1 MYQRKPAGLHL
12 NIVLW
17 KVGRLGGK
25 KFENYRC
32 NSLIMPVITSIRTF
46 QDVALDLKSQND
58 MAIHDMYHVM
68 PSRTGRLIK

>member
-1 MYQRKPAGLHL
+1 MDTPSKKKGNKTLLLLQMYQRKPAGLHL

-32 NSLIMPVITSIRTF
+32 NSSIMPVITSTRT
-46 QDVALDLKSQND
+46 
-58 MAIHDMYHVM
+58 I
-68 PSRTGRLIK
+68 